1 MSWPAS
7 DGEGADKRPVCV
19 LIGAPGSGKSSVGQA
34 LAERLQVGYRDT
46 DADVEKIAGKPIADI
61 FVEHGEPYF
70 RAIEVD
76 AVARALAEHDG
87 VLALGG
93 GAIMTPGTSER
104 LRGHRVVYLSV
115 EVGEAVTRVGLAAGR
130 PLLNVNPRA
139 QMRFLLEQRRPH
151 YERLATLTV
160 VTDGRTVHQV
170 VDEIVAALPVGRSGG
185 TA

>member
-1 MSWPAS
+1 MSQPAS
-7 DGEGADKRPVCV
+7 NGEGADTRPVCV

-46 DADVEKIAGKPIADI
+46 DADVEKVAGKPIAEV

-70 RAIEVD
+70 RTIEAD

-93 GAIMTPGTSER
+93 GAIMTPGTPER

-115 EVGEAVTRVGLAAGR
+115 EVGEAVTRVGLTAGR

-139 QMRFLLEQRRPH
+139 QMRFLMEQRRPH
-151 YERLATLTV
+151 YERLAMLTV
-160 VTDGRTVHQV
+160 VTDGRTVDQV
-170 VDEIVAALPVGRSGG
+170 VDEIVAALPAGRSGG

>member
-1 MSWPAS
+1 
-7 DGEGADKRPVCV
+7 V
-19 LIGAPGSGKSSVGQA
+19 LIGVPGSGKSSVGQA
-34 LAERLQVGYRDT
+34 LAERLRVGYRDT
-46 DADVEKIAGKPIADI
+46 DADVEKVVGKPIAEV

-70 RAIEVD
+70 RAIEAD

-93 GAIMTPGTSER
+93 GAIMTPGIAGR
-104 LRGHRVVYLSV
+104 LRGHQVVYLSV
-115 EVGEAVTRVGLAAGR
+115 EAGEAVTRVGLAAGR

-139 QMRFLLEQRRPH
+139 QMRYLMEQRRPH

-160 VTDGRTVHQV
+160 VTDGRTVEQV
-170 VDEIVAALPVGRSGG
+170 VDEIAAALPAGRSGG